1 MAPIDERKI
10 YSGRGRSVLLV
21 MIGAL
26 AIGCGTALWF
36 VAADRLLALVLM
48 GLPAGFLGV
57 IALLAGISGLKARIE
72 IHHGA
77 LTLAA
82 PQWRGCPL
90 PPVRKHQF
98 SWDEIRALRHRTE
111 VYHLL
116 PGRGLP
122 FPVDVYAIDTACS
135 RVIVGGK
142 SIPQMAQA
150 IRDIALRSGRAIL
163 EDSPVQAGILGSLI
177 NGPPAWF

>member
-1 MAPIDERKI
+1 
-10 YSGRGRSVLLV
+10 

-26 AIGCGTALWF
+26 AVGCGTALGF
-36 VAADRLLALVLM
+36 VATDRLPALVLM
-48 GLPAGFLGV
+48 GLPAWFLGT

-90 PPVRKHQF
+90 LPVRTLHVR
-98 SWDEIRALRHRTE
+98 WDEIRALRHRTE
-111 VYHLL
+111 VYHLF

-122 FPVDVYAIDTACS
+122 FPVDVYAIDTLGS
-135 RVIVGGK
+135 RVIMGGK

-150 IRDIALRSGRAIL
+150 IRDIARRSGRAIQ
-163 EDSPVQAGILGSLI
+163 EDSSVQAAILGSLI
-177 NGPPAWF
+177 NGPPPWP